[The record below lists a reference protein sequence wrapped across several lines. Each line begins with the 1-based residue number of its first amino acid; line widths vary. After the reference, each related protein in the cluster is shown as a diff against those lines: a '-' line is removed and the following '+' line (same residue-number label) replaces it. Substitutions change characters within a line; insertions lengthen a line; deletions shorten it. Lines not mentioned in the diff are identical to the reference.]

1 MKMSPSSA
9 SHFAMGRAD
18 LIVVANKTD
27 LCSDTPPPLPDI
39 AFGQAVPPS
48 AEQDDTPSP
57 PQSPRAS
64 TDTSLRPRAV
74 APLEGALFAKQHGL
88 LYVETSAKEGWHVV
102 DAFEWTA
109 REVLATV
116 SRTEL
121 ERRKVRSTST
131 SGEGRAD
138 HSAQRSECYEQ
149 ERTEW
154 WMLLRSWSLTKEDPT
169 IRTSIG
175 QATHARDARAPWS
188 GSQRRQE
195 KMVPHLGSIRSSHAI
210 CLSRFRSNALF
221 IRRHDLGS
229 NNKLLA
235 ISLHLPFEDIQGCA
249 PTLVQQT

>member
-1 MKMSPSSA
+1 MQMRMYPLYVSPPS
-9 SHFAMGRAD
+9 MMRAD
-18 LIVVANKTD
+18 LVVVANKTD

-48 AEQDDTPSP
+48 AEQDDTSSP
-57 PQSPRAS
+57 TQSPRAS

-74 APLEGALFAKQHGL
+74 TPLEGALFAKQHGL

-121 ERRKVRSTST
+121 ERRKARTTST
-131 SGEGRAD
+131 SGERRAD

-154 WMLLRSWSLTKEDPT
+154 WMLLRSWSLTDEDPT
-169 IRTSIG
+169 VRTNIG
-175 QATHARDARAPWS
+175 QATQARDARAPWS
-188 GSQRRQE
+188 WFAETRTE
-195 KMVPHLGSIRSSHAI
+195 DSS
-210 CLSRFRSNALF
+210 SSW
-221 IRRHDLGS
+221 
-229 NNKLLA
+229 
-235 ISLHLPFEDIQGCA
+235 
-249 PTLVQQT
+249 

>member
-1 MKMSPSSA
+1 MQMRMYPLYVSPPS
-9 SHFAMGRAD
+9 MMRAD
-18 LIVVANKTD
+18 LVVVANKTD

-57 PQSPRAS
+57 TQSPRAS

-74 APLEGALFAKQHGL
+74 TPLEGALFAKQHGL

-121 ERRKVRSTST
+121 ERRKARTTST
-131 SGEGRAD
+131 SGERRAD

-154 WMLLRSWSLTKEDPT
+154 WMLLRSWSLTDEDPT
-169 IRTSIG
+169 VRTNIG
-175 QATHARDARAPWS
+175 QATQARDARAPWS
-188 GSQRRQE
+188 WFAETRTE
-195 KMVPHLGSIRSSHAI
+195 DSS
-210 CLSRFRSNALF
+210 SSW
-221 IRRHDLGS
+221 
-229 NNKLLA
+229 
-235 ISLHLPFEDIQGCA
+235 
-249 PTLVQQT
+249 